1 MEGAR
6 HFFSGGNTSQGFY
19 SRFAYILP
27 RNQVRRKIILKGGPG
42 VGKSTLMR
50 RMAEY
55 LYQFHQEAE
64 LFHCTSDPD
73 SLDGMAAPGLGF
85 ALIDGTAPHVM
96 DPVLPGAEDG
106 ILNLGD
112 CLNEEQLEKSRRP
125 IRDAMEEIA
134 RCFLRAYDY
143 LGAAAPLLYG
153 STREWRERTSPGAV
167 EALAQVLADKWLPKG
182 VGLAQERELFA
193 EGYTPRGYITYLP
206 TLLQDRVACIATPW
220 GLSPHP
226 LLSKIRDFALN
237 RGIPVLGLYNPLL
250 PGELSHLNLP
260 SLSLSIVTGPVEN
273 PSETVNLQDAL
284 SLTQGLS
291 REQAFN
297 RNAHEL
303 LLQRAVESL
312 KEAKARH
319 DDLEKYYIAAMDYT
333 RWESALERVKET
345 VEALAAVYDHSG
357 SPGNKE

>member
-1 MEGAR
+1 MEDAR
-6 HFFSGGNTSQGFY
+6 HFFPGGNTSQGFY
-19 SRFAYILP
+19 SRFAHILP
-27 RNQVRRKIILKGGPG
+27 RSKVHRKIILKGGPG

-50 RMAEY
+50 RTAEY
-55 LYQFHQEAE
+55 LRELHKEVE
-64 LFHCTSDPD
+64 LFHCSSDPD
-73 SLDGMAAPGLGF
+73 SLDGIAAPDLGF

-106 ILNLGD
+106 ILNLGE
-112 CLNEEQLEKSRRP
+112 CLNEEQLERSRRL

-134 RCFLRAYDY
+134 RCFLRVYDY

-153 STREWRERTSPGAV
+153 STREWRERTSPGAM
-167 EALAQVLADKWLPKG
+167 EALAQALADRWLPEG
-182 VGLAQERELFA
+182 VGLAVERELFA
-193 EGYTPRGYITYLP
+193 EAYTPRGYMTYLP
-206 TLLQDRVACIATPW
+206 TLLQKRVACIVAPW

-226 LLSKIRDFALN
+226 ILSKVRDTALG

-260 SLSLSIVTGPVEN
+260 SLGLSIVTGPVEN
-273 PSETVNLQDAL
+273 PSETVNLQEAL
-284 SLTQGLS
+284 SLSQGLS

-319 DDLEKYYIAAMDYT
+319 DDLEKYYIAAMDFK
-333 RWESALERVKET
+333 RWENALAKVKET
-345 VEALAAVYDHSG
+345 VEALAGG
-357 SPGNKE
+357 SAPCTPA

>member
-1 MEGAR
+1 MEGAS
-6 HFFSGGNTSQGFY
+6 HFFPGGNTNQGFY

-50 RMAEY
+50 RTAEY
-55 LYQFHQEAE
+55 LQEIHRE
-64 LFHCTSDPD
+64 VEFFHCSSDPD
-73 SLDGMAAPGLGF
+73 SLDGIAAPGLGF
-85 ALIDGTAPHVM
+85 AMIDGTAPHVM

-106 ILNLGD
+106 ILNLGE
-112 CLNEEQLEKSRRP
+112 CLREEQLEKSRRL

-134 RCFLRAYDY
+134 RCFLRVYDY

-153 STREWRERTSPGAV
+153 STREWREHTPAGAI
-167 EALAQVLADKWLPKG
+167 ESLAQEMADKWLPAG
-182 VGLAQERELFA
+182 IGLAQERELFA
-193 EGYTPRGYITYLP
+193 EAYTPRGYMTFLP
-206 TLLQDRVACIATPW
+206 TLLQEQVACISAPW

-226 LLSKIRDFALN
+226 LLSKIRDIALN
-237 RGIPVLGLYNPLL
+237 RGVPVLGLYNPLL
-250 PGELSHLNLP
+250 PGELCHLNLP
-260 SLSLSIVTGPVEN
+260 SLHLSIVTGPVDK
-273 PSETVNLQDAL
+273 PSETLNLQEAL
-284 SLTQGLS
+284 TLNQGLS

-319 DDLEKYYIAAMDYT
+319 DDLEKYYVAAMDFR
-333 RWESALERVKET
+333 RWESALEKVKET
-345 VEALAAVYDHSG
+345 VDALADIEIE
-357 SPGNKE
+357 KDR

>member
-6 HFFSGGNTSQGFY
+6 HFFPGGNTSQGFY
-19 SRFAYILP
+19 SRFAHILP
-27 RNQVRRKIILKGGPG
+27 RNQISRKIILKGGPG

-50 RMAEY
+50 RVAEY
-55 LYQFHQEAE
+55 LQGIQQDVEF
-64 LFHCTSDPD
+64 FHCSSDPD
-73 SLDGMAAPGLGF
+73 SLDGIAAPGLGF

-106 ILNLGD
+106 ILNLGE
-112 CLNEEQLEKSRRP
+112 CLREEQLGKSRRLL
-125 IRDAMEEIA
+125 RDAMEEIA
-134 RCFLRAYDY
+134 RCFLRVYDY
-143 LGAAAPLLYG
+143 LGAAAPLLYL
-153 STREWRERTSPGAV
+153 STREWREHTPLGAM
-167 EALAQVLADKWLPKG
+167 ENLAQETAGKWLPEG

-193 EGYTPRGYITYLP
+193 EAYTPRGYMTFLP
-206 TLLQDRVACIATPW
+206 TLLQKRVACISAPW

-226 LLSKIRDFALN
+226 LLSKIRDIALT

-250 PGELSHLNLP
+250 PGELSHLNFP
-260 SLSLSIVTGPVEN
+260 SLSLSVVTGPVEN
-273 PSETVNLQDAL
+273 PSETLNLQEAL
-284 SLTQGLS
+284 SLGQGLS

-319 DDLEKYYIAAMDYT
+319 DDLEKYYIAAMDFG
-333 RWESALERVKET
+333 RWESALEKVKET
-345 VEALAAVYDHSG
+345 VEALAALSDHHTSSG
-357 SPGNKE
+357 SKA

>member
-1 MEGAR
+1 MDDAC
-6 HFFSGGNTSQGFY
+6 HFFPGGNTSQGFF
-19 SRFAYILP
+19 SRFAHILP
-27 RNQVRRKIILKGGPG
+27 REKVRRKIIIKGGPG

-50 RMAEY
+50 RTAEH
-55 LYQFHQEAE
+55 LRQMRQEVE

-73 SLDGMAAPGLGF
+73 SLDGIAAPGLGF

-106 ILNLGD
+106 ILNLGE
-112 CLNEEQLEKSRRP
+112 CLNEEQLERSRRL
-125 IRDAMEEIA
+125 IRDAMEEIS

-143 LGAAAPLLYG
+143 LGAAAPLLSG
-153 STREWRERTSPGAV
+153 STREWRERTSPGAM
-167 EALAQVLADKWLPKG
+167 EALARTLAEKWLPPG
-182 VGLAQERELFA
+182 EGAAAEREMFA
-193 EGYTPRGYITYLP
+193 EAYTPRGYMTYLD
-206 TLLQDRVACIATPW
+206 TLLPKRVVCIAAPW

-226 LLSKIRDFALN
+226 LLSTIRDTALG

-250 PGELSHLNLP
+250 PLVLNHLSFPTLGFG
-260 SLSLSIVTGPVEN
+260 IVTGPVQN
-273 PSETVNLQDAL
+273 PCETVNLQEAL

-303 LLQRAVESL
+303 LLQRAAESL

-319 DDLEKYYIAAMDYT
+319 DDLEKYYTAAMDFG
-333 RWESALERVKET
+333 RWENALEKVKET
-345 VEALAAVYDHSG
+345 AEAIPLHSV
-357 SPGNKE
+357 

>member
-6 HFFSGGNTSQGFY
+6 HFFPGGNTSQGFY
-19 SRFAYILP
+19 SRFAHILP

-50 RMAEY
+50 RVAEH
-55 LYQFHQEAE
+55 LQGMHQEVE
-64 LFHCTSDPD
+64 VFHCSSDPD
-73 SLDGMAAPGLGF
+73 SLDGIAAPDIGF
-85 ALIDGTAPHVM
+85 VMIDGTAPHVV

-106 ILNLGD
+106 ILNLGE
-112 CLNEEQLEKSRRP
+112 CLREEQLEKSRRL

-134 RCFLRAYDY
+134 RCFLRVYDY
-143 LGAAAPLLYG
+143 LSAAAPLLYG
-153 STREWRERTSPGAV
+153 STREWRERTPAGAM
-167 EALAQVLADKWLPKG
+167 EALAQEISEKWLTAG
-182 VGLAQERELFA
+182 AGLTQERELFA
-193 EGYTPRGYITYLP
+193 EAYTPRGYMTFLP
-206 TLLQDRVACIATPW
+206 TLLQERVACISAPW

-226 LLSKIRDFALN
+226 LLSKIRDAALN

-260 SLSLSIVTGPVEN
+260 SLQLSIVTGPVDK
-273 PSETVNLQDAL
+273 PSETLNLQEAL
-284 SLTQGLS
+284 SLSQGLS

-319 DDLEKYYIAAMDYT
+319 DDLEKYYVAAMDFG
-333 RWESALERVKET
+333 RWEKALEKVKET
-345 VEALAAVYDHSG
+345 VEALSG
-357 SPGNKE
+357 GSAP